1 MPRKSI
7 FFQITPIFPGI
18 FFDLGGGLSFPSK
31 FAYDIEQYFT
41 FLPDK
46 LVCFYTKNAQKSI
59 FPQIATYIFPQIVP
73 TGHFIDSFGR

>member
-1 MPRKSI
+1 MKFEEHI
-7 FFQITPIFPGI
+7 DFGGKGWGE
-18 FFDLGGGLSFPSK
+18 GGGVSFSSK

-41 FLPDK
+41 LLPDN

-59 FPQIATYIFPQIVP
+59 FPQIASYMFPQIVP